1 MNFNQTGIFIS
12 VSEIFPDVRN
22 DFDTFK
28 TLLTDISLTD
38 ALFWCARLNLIVTN
52 PLENEH
58 ITRQQTAIDLFLTR
72 EEIEKA
78 NRFAL
83 VNGGANRITVFF
95 RGQLLELLR
104 WILLYC
110 RNHPNDGKTFEDPNT
125 RRKFVQA
132 ALISSNFWSKR
143 VYGDRFSLDGEI
155 DTARKRALGAIRK
168 AIEGTELC
176 PELTRSFGRGWT
188 IFMDYFRDRY
198 NSLDSEFQSAVGL
211 SIEDYFKCLLII
223 TVHFANP
230 KSNNTGIFNPKNFAD
245 STPLK
250 DIFQKYIAYESQT
263 VDELRRALWGD
274 ADKTENTELFY
285 DYLPLREKPILCS
298 EDNRAI
304 IIDPIFYSEKASIGP
319 LFILTKNKT
328 RSQANDIFSA
338 FGKAFENYTC
348 DILERMFPD
357 IDGNKQLHSN
367 LRKSNLNGKE
377 LEIDACINKDRDL
390 ILFEIKAVWIREDKI
405 LNEDYQKYLE
415 HLREKYGVTEQD
427 SQGNRK
433 IKGVGQLARILNDI
447 SCDQFQAKNRE
458 FSQFNAVY
466 PVLLVCDTF
475 LTAPVYGQFLASEF
489 ERLFQPDQKRD
500 SGELIKNN
508 LTVHPLIV
516 LTIEDLENLELS
528 IKHFEFR
535 DLLLDYSISCPDK
548 LESLKNYIAYS
559 KYNQQMYYNKSLAGK
574 CLELFK
580 QTKAAIQ

>member
-1 MNFNQTGIFIS
+1 MNFNRTGVFIP
-12 VSEIFPDVRN
+12 VSEIFPNVHN

-28 TLLTDISLTD
+28 TLLNDISLTD

-52 PLENEH
+52 PLEKEH
-58 ITRQQTAIDLFLTR
+58 ISRQQAAIDLFLTN
-72 EEIEKA
+72 EEIKEV

-83 VNGGANRITVFF
+83 AYGDANKITVFF

-125 RRKFVQA
+125 RKKFVQA
-132 ALISSNFWSKR
+132 ALIASNFWSKR
-143 VYGDRFSLDGEI
+143 VYGDRFSLNGEI

-188 IFMDYFRDRY
+188 IFMDYFRDQY
-198 NSLDSEFQSAVGL
+198 NSLDSEFQSTVGL

-230 KSNNTGIFNPKNFAD
+230 KSNNTGIFNPRSFAD

-250 DIFQKYIAYESQT
+250 DIFQKYIAYESQS
-263 VDELRRALWGD
+263 VDELRNVVWGN
-274 ADKTENTELFY
+274 ADKTEDIELPY

-298 EDNRAI
+298 KDDRAI
-304 IIDPIFYSEKASIGP
+304 ILDPIFYNEKASIGP

-328 RSQANDIFSA
+328 RSQANVIFGA

-348 DILERMFPD
+348 DILNRMFPD
-357 IDGNKQLHSN
+357 NDGNKQVLRN
-367 LRKSNLNGKE
+367 LKKEDLDGKE
-377 LEIDACINKDRDL
+377 LEIDACISKDRDL

-415 HLREKYGVTEQD
+415 HLREKYGVIERNSQD
-427 SQGNRK
+427 NQRV
-433 IKGVGQLARILNDI
+433 KGVGQLARILNNI
-447 SCDQFQAKNRE
+447 SCDKFKTKNKE
-458 FSQFNAVY
+458 FSQVDTVY
-466 PVLLVCDTF
+466 PVLLVYDTF

-489 ERLFQPDQKRD
+489 ERLFQPDQKKD
-500 SGELIKNN
+500 SGELIKSK

-535 DLLLDYSISCPDK
+535 DLLSDYSINCPDR
-548 LESLKNYIAYS
+548 LESLKSYIAGS
-559 KYNQQMYYNKSLAGK
+559 EYNQQMYYNKSLASK

-580 QTKAAIQ
+580 QTKAAIK